1 MGEGMII
8 RQLSSPSTK
17 SPLIQIQ
24 RIMRSLRDPK
34 TAPDE
39 LLLHSGG
46 PISDISQSSL
56 LMGPPT
62 HRTLFRQPENE
73 ASFLP
78 EQSPLDGILT
88 FHSPNP
94 LIVEQQI
101 WRNSKWETIET
112 LSASNLS
119 EAMRITYQHTCLP
132 VPDGMPSIGS
142 VAGLLGYDLVQWTS
156 PVELHACLLYTSDAA
171 DE

>member
-1 MGEGMII
+1 MPTYITNTEVN
-8 RQLSSPSTK
+8 
-17 SPLIQIQ
+17 
-24 RIMRSLRDPK
+24 LRTIEPE

-73 ASFLP
+73 NSFPP

-88 FHSPNP
+88 FHSSNP

-101 WRNSKWETIET
+101 WRNSKWDTIET
-112 LSASNLS
+112 AMKRIFIFYQKENLK
-119 EAMRITYQHTCLP
+119 EKKKIY
-132 VPDGMPSIGS
+132 
-142 VAGLLGYDLVQWTS
+142 
-156 PVELHACLLYTSDAA
+156 
-171 DE
+171 

>member
-1 MGEGMII
+1 MGEAMII
-8 RQLSSPSTK
+8 RQLSSPSIT
-17 SPLIQIQ
+17 SPLIPIQ
-24 RIMRSLRDPK
+24 RILRSSRDPE

-73 ASFLP
+73 NSFPP

-88 FHSPNP
+88 FH
-94 LIVEQQI
+94 
-101 WRNSKWETIET
+101 
-112 LSASNLS
+112 
-119 EAMRITYQHTCLP
+119 
-132 VPDGMPSIGS
+132 
-142 VAGLLGYDLVQWTS
+142 
-156 PVELHACLLYTSDAA
+156 
-171 DE
+171 